1 MLRGIWGDNQRYL
14 DTYWKKYSNKFY
26 VTGDTARFDELG
38 NVWIMGRADDVVN
51 ISGHRLGT
59 MEVESSIVSHE
70 YVAEAAV
77 VSFKHEIK
85 GEAIHAFVTL
95 KDNYSQHNT
104 KEFADEI
111 RDWVKEKIGSIAKP
125 DRISFSS
132 GLPKT
137 RSGKIMRR
145 LLRNLARDEDITGDI
160 STLEN
165 EDIINQLRKTL

>member
-1 MLRGIWGDNQRYL
+1 M
-14 DTYWKKYSNKFY
+14 
-26 VTGDTARFDELG
+26 TGDTARFDELG

-59 MEVESSIVSHE
+59 MEIESSIVSHE

-95 KDNYSQHNT
+95 KDNYSQHDT
-104 KEFADEI
+104 KEFADEM

-125 DRISFSS
+125 DRISFSN

-145 LLRNLARDEDITGDI
+145 LLRNLARDENITDDI

>member
-1 MLRGIWGDNQRYL
+1 
-14 DTYWKKYSNKFY
+14 
-26 VTGDTARFDELG
+26 
-38 NVWIMGRADDVVN
+38 MGRADDVVN

-59 MEVESSIVSHE
+59 MEIESSIVSHE

-95 KDNYSQHNT
+95 KDNYSQHDT
-104 KEFADEI
+104 KEFADEM

-125 DRISFSS
+125 DRISFSN

-145 LLRNLARDEDITGDI
+145 LLRNLARDENITDDI